1 MRYTLILYFLPLFL
15 FITFSLLAQD
25 TSVSSIET
33 ETSPSQE
40 VEDKD
45 VPQKEQEEEAV
56 VEDIIVDEESGAIIV
71 DEESRDVIVD
81 EESGDVIVDEESEE
95 DLIEDVKED
104 IAEEVLE
111 KEEPKEDVIVEEA
124 IPVDDSKIDKADT
137 AKSPLIAPKE
147 KEIEE
152 VEESVWDEEVK
163 DTVSQEHL
171 EKVEDLDIIL
181 QEDDELLIVDD
192 EEELFIAEEPEES
205 TVVEETLL
213 KEKED
218 TTAAEVTPSE
228 EISKPPEKEG
238 IIVQP
243 ELEIKEEEISIG
255 KPEVATD
262 KKPGKGKPSKPV
274 KIGTRSID
282 FAKNLKEYRSP
293 KKAMFMSLLLPG
305 LGQAYTKKYWKTAL
319 FGCVEAALI
328 GFAVKH
334 AIDGRDQKEEAR
346 NFADVH
352 FIDTAFF
359 NFYKDFEIYIDTF
372 DVDTILIFGESV
384 GYYENKY
391 TGITGKNHDIDDRQ
405 DFDRDIGTE
414 AFVQGWDDCEPPF
427 DILKGYD
434 NPDSTKTYFD
444 SKYYFTT
451 YNTSDTLW
459 LLNMYNVATNTL
471 VNSGVF
477 GYSKNQNKYNHMISL
492 SNHYYNVSTILLFF
506 LVANHIASAVD
517 AFISARAFNDKL
529 LNKKSM
535 WQHIDI
541 DHQIAF
547 AQDGFHSRLGVRV
560 RF

>member
-1 MRYTLILYFLPLFL
+1 MRYTLILYFLSLFL
-15 FITFSLLAQD
+15 FIPFSLLAQD

-33 ETSPSQE
+33 EISPSQE

-56 VEDIIVDEESGAIIV
+56 VEDI
-71 DEESRDVIVD
+71 IVD

-111 KEEPKEDVIVEEA
+111 KEEPKEDITAKEA
-124 IPVDDSKIDKADT
+124 ITTDDSKVEKTDT
-137 AKSPLIAPKE
+137 AESQTVAPEEE
-147 KEIEE
+147 KVEEIEESVQVEKGKKDTVPEELIEE
-152 VEESVWDEEVK
+152 VEDM
-163 DTVSQEHL
+163 
-171 EKVEDLDIIL
+171 DIIL

-218 TTAAEVTPSE
+218 TTAAETAPSE
-228 EISKPPEKEG
+228 EISKPLEKEG
-238 IIVQP
+238 VIVQP

-255 KPEVATD
+255 KPEDATD

-274 KIGTRSID
+274 TIGTRSID

-334 AIDGRDQKEEAR
+334 AIDGRDKKEDAR
-346 NFADVH
+346 DFADVH

-359 NFYKDFEIYIDTF
+359 NFYKDFEIYVDTM

-384 GYYENKY
+384 SYYENKY
-391 TGITGKNHDIDDRQ
+391 TGITGKSHDINDRQ
-405 DFDRDIGTE
+405 DFDRDIGTD

-427 DILKGYD
+427 NSIDGFGKL
-434 NPDSTKTYFD
+434 DSTIPCID
-444 SKYYFTT
+444 SLYYFKT
-451 YNTSDTLW
+451 YNTTDTLW
-459 LLNMYNVATNTL
+459 LLNMYNIANNTL
-471 VNSGVF
+471 VKSGVF
-477 GYSKNQNKYNHMISL
+477 GYSKRQVKYNEMISL

-529 LNKKSM
+529 LNKKSA
-535 WQHIDI
+535 WQHINI

>member
-15 FITFSLLAQD
+15 CIPFSLLAQD
-25 TSVSSIET
+25 TSVSNIET

-45 VPQKEQEEEAV
+45 VPQKEVEEEAV
-56 VEDIIVDEESGAIIV
+56 VEDI
-71 DEESRDVIVD
+71 IVD

-111 KEEPKEDVIVEEA
+111 KEEPKEDITAKEA
-124 IPVDDSKIDKADT
+124 ITTDDSKVEKTDT
-137 AKSPLIAPKE
+137 AESQTVAPEEE
-147 KEIEE
+147 KVEEIEESVQVEKGKKDTVPEEPIEE
-152 VEESVWDEEVK
+152 VEDM
-163 DTVSQEHL
+163 
-171 EKVEDLDIIL
+171 DIIL
-181 QEDDELLIVDD
+181 EEDDELLIVDD

-218 TTAAEVTPSE
+218 TTAADVTPSE
-228 EISKPPEKEG
+228 EIGKPPEKEG

-243 ELEIKEEEISIG
+243 ELEIKEEEISIV
-255 KPEVATD
+255 KPGVATD

-274 KIGTRSID
+274 TIGTRSID

-334 AIDGRDQKEEAR
+334 AIDGRDKKEDAR
-346 NFADVH
+346 DFADAH
-352 FIDTAFF
+352 FNPDTFIT
-359 NFYKDFEIYIDTF
+359 FYKDFEIYVDTF
-372 DVDTILIFGESV
+372 DVDTILIFGETV
-384 GYYENKY
+384 DYYENKY
-391 TGITGKNHDIDDRQ
+391 KGITGKSHDINDRQ
-405 DFDRDIGTE
+405 DFDRDIGTD
-414 AFVQGWDDCEPPF
+414 AFVQGWDDCEPSF
-427 DILKGYD
+427 NSLSGFG
-434 NPDSTKTYFD
+434 NLDSTILFFD
-444 SKYYFTT
+444 SSYYFTT
-451 YNTSDTLW
+451 YNTTDTLW
-459 LLNMYNVATNTL
+459 LLNMYKVANKTL

-477 GYSKNQNKYNHMISL
+477 GYSKNQDKYNHMISL

-529 LNKKSM
+529 LNKKSA
-535 WQHIDI
+535 WQHINI